1 MWHERACMLLM
12 TAAVTCAGCGSTD
25 VTGPRIAYNTLTGPS
40 SVDQTAVVINEFAA
54 RLGPDE
60 ACSEFV
66 ELVNTSSAEQNLG
79 GWKVAVSGP
88 NGASALYTGIP
99 IGMVIG
105 PGCHL
110 LIATQP
116 SGLLRDVAAQC
127 NLADDGGLALLN
139 AEGAIID
146 QVGMSSGSQF
156 HEGTPLDTFDAHA
169 RGDSYSRVRNTGNN
183 ALDFVFGAATPTN
196 QFEECVR
203 P

>member
-1 MWHERACMLLM
+1 MLHERAGMLLM
-12 TAAVTCAGCGSTD
+12 TAAVTCAACGSTE
-25 VTGPRIAYNTLTGPS
+25 VVGPRLAYSTLTGPS
-40 SVDQTAVVINEFAA
+40 SVDESAVVINEFAA
-54 RLGPDE
+54 RLGPNE

-66 ELVNTSSAEQNLG
+66 ELVNTSRDEQNLG

-88 NGASALYTGIP
+88 NGSPALYTGIP

-116 SGLLRDVAAQC
+116 SGLLRDIAAQC

-139 AEGAIID
+139 VEGTIVD
-146 QVGMSSGSQF
+146 QVGMSSGSEF
-156 HEGTPLDTFDAHA
+156 HEGTPLATFDTHA
-169 RGDSYSRVRNTGNN
+169 TGDSYSRVRNTGNN
-183 ALDFVFGAATPTN
+183 ALDFVFGPATPRN
-196 QFEECVR
+196 QFDECVQ

>member
-1 MWHERACMLLM
+1 MLHTRTCMLLV
-12 TAAVTCAGCGSTD
+12 TAAVACAACGSTD
-25 VTGPRIAYNTLTGPS
+25 VTGPRQADYTLTFPS
-40 SVDQTAVVINEFAA
+40 SVDDTAVVINEFAA

-66 ELVNTSSAEQNLG
+66 ELVNTSSVERNLG
-79 GWKVAVSGP
+79 GWRLAVSGP
-88 NGASALYTGIP
+88 NGSPALYSGIP

-116 SGLLRDVAAQC
+116 TGLVRDVAAQC
-127 NLADDGGLALLN
+127 NLADDGGLALLS
-139 AEGAIID
+139 ADGTIID
-146 QVGMSSGSQF
+146 QVGMSSGTEF
-156 HEGTPLDTFDAHA
+156 HEGTPLATFDTHA

-183 ALDFVFGAATPTN
+183 ALDFVFGPATPAN
-196 QFEECVR
+196 QFDDCVR